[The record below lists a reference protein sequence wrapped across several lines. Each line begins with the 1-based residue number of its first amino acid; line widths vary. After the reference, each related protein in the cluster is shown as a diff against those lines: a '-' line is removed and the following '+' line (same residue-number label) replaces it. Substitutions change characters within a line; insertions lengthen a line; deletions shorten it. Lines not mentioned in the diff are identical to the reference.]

1 MLLKV
6 VVSVEGKQNVCNVV
20 SDRENGEEP
29 LQGVVA
35 ETGGT
40 AEAELVDGQ
49 ALVKDQEED
58 PAYGQDYYT
67 EMQNLW
73 IDHLL

>member
-6 VVSVEGKQNVCNVV
+6 VVSVEGKHNVCNVV
-20 SDRENGEEP
+20 TDRENGKEP

-35 ETGGT
+35 EAGGT

-58 PAYGQDYYT
+58 PACGQDYHT
-67 EMQNLW
+67 QMQNLGVN
-73 IDHLL
+73 DLL

>member
-6 VVSVEGKQNVCNVV
+6 IVGVEGKQNVCNVV
-20 SDRENGEEP
+20 TDRENGEEP

-35 ETGGT
+35 QAGGT

-49 ALVKDQEED
+49 ALVKD
-58 PAYGQDYYT
+58 
-67 EMQNLW
+67 
-73 IDHLL
+73 